1 MLDHIVQA
9 VVLDHNL
16 VAAVVLDHNL
26 AVAEAAPIDRGD
38 RIHPA
43 VVDILQVVRHNL
55 AAVVDSLEVGNL
67 ELDSLEVGNLELD
80 SLEVGNLEGDLG
92 CIGRAEDRN
101 LAGESLKVCQH
112 RERNVAR
119 YRTHD
124 SEVDHLAG
132 QDNRRTTCFLDKLV
146 YKYVCTK
153 KRRDYNC
160 SENKIK

>member
-55 AAVVDSLEVGNL
+55 AAVV
-67 ELDSLEVGNLELD
+67 DSLEVGNLELD